1 MHDGGMDE
9 ADLKKYNAPD
19 FSIKIRIVRST
30 IFKEGPR
37 MWKIFAATAAMG
49 FALVNPTLGVAQEAP
64 VSQKSVPEQIVDA
77 FNAVFGVHP
86 GARATH
92 AKGVVLEGTFSPTAK
107 AADVS
112 KASHLQ
118 KRKTPVPTTIR
129 FSASTGLPAI
139 PDTDPGASPRGLAV
153 KFHLPDGSKTDIVV
167 NSFNGFPVATATEV
181 RDLFLAIAATKPEG
195 PKPTPL
201 DQFLNS
207 HPSAKAFVEAPKPA
221 PESYATLT
229 YFGVNTFKFT
239 NAKGAATFGRYQ
251 LQPTAGEHFLTK
263 EQLAAM
269 GPDYLTTEI
278 LQRVRRGPVNF
289 KLLLQIAAQ
298 GDKIDDPSIAWP
310 DSRKKVVM
318 GTLTITKAVADSQT
332 AEKTLL
338 FMPGT
343 LVSGIEAADPM
354 IAARSAAYTI
364 SATRRAKAQ

>member
-1 MHDGGMDE
+1 MHNDDMDE
-9 ADLKKYNAPD
+9 AEVKKYNVVD
-19 FSIKIRIVRST
+19 FSNKTRIVRST
-30 IFKEGPR
+30 VSEEGTL
-37 MWKIFAATAAMG
+37 MWKTFAATAAMV
-49 FALVNPTLGVAQEAP
+49 FTLVIPTLGLAQNEP

-77 FNAVFGVHP
+77 FNLVFGVHP

-92 AKGVVLEGTFSPTAK
+92 AKGVVLEGKFMPTAS
-107 AADVS
+107 ATTVS

-118 KRKTPVPTTIR
+118 KKKTPVPATIR

-139 PDTDPGASPRGLAV
+139 PDTDPGASPRGMAV

-167 NSFNGFPVATATEV
+167 NSFNGFPVATAAEV
-181 RDLFLAIAATKPEG
+181 RDLFLAIAATKPES
-195 PKPTPL
+195 PKPTAL
-201 DQFLNS
+201 DQFLSS

-239 NAKGAATFGRYQ
+239 NAKGDATFGRYQ
-251 LQPTAGEHFLTK
+251 LQPMAGEHFLTK
-263 EQLAAM
+263 EQLATM

-278 LQRVRRGPVNF
+278 IQRVRRGPVNF
-289 KLLLQIAAQ
+289 KLLLQLAAQ

-310 DSRKKVVM
+310 NTRKKVVL
-318 GTLTITKAVADSQT
+318 GTIAITKTVADSQT
-332 AEKTLL
+332 AEKSLL

-343 LVSGIEAADPM
+343 LVAGIEAADPM

>member
-1 MHDGGMDE
+1 
-9 ADLKKYNAPD
+9 
-19 FSIKIRIVRST
+19 
-30 IFKEGPR
+30 
-37 MWKIFAATAAMG
+37 MWKIFAVTAAMI
-49 FALVNPTLGVAQEAP
+49 FALVNPTRGLAQDVP
-64 VSQKSVPEQIVDA
+64 VSQQSVPEQIVDA
-77 FNAVFGVHP
+77 FNVVFGVHP

-112 KASHLQ
+112 KAAHLQ
-118 KRKTPVPTTIR
+118 KKKTPVPTTIR

-167 NSFNGFPVATATEV
+167 NSFNGFPVATAAEV
-181 RDLFLAIAATKPEG
+181 RDLFLTIAATKPEG

-239 NAKGAATFGRYQ
+239 NAKGAVTFGRYQ

-289 KLLLQIAAQ
+289 KLLLQLAAQ

-310 DSRKKVVM
+310 DSRKKVVL
-318 GTLTITKAVADSQT
+318 GTLTITKAVADSHT
-332 AEKTLL
+332 AEKKLL

>member
-1 MHDGGMDE
+1 MHNDDMDE
-9 ADLKKYNAPD
+9 AEVKKYNVVE
-19 FSIKIRIVRST
+19 FSIKTRIVRST
-30 IFKEGPR
+30 VSEEGTL
-37 MWKIFAATAAMG
+37 MWKTFAATAAMV
-49 FALVNPTLGVAQEAP
+49 FTLVIPTLGLAQNEP

-77 FNAVFGVHP
+77 FNVVFGVHP

-92 AKGVVLEGTFSPTAK
+92 AKGVVLEGKFMPTAS
-107 AADVS
+107 ATTVS

-118 KRKTPVPTTIR
+118 KRKTPVPATIR

-139 PDTDPGASPRGLAV
+139 PDTDPGASPRGMAV

-167 NSFNGFPVATATEV
+167 NSFNGFPVATAAEV
-181 RDLFLAIAATKPEG
+181 RDLFLAIAATKPES
-195 PKPTPL
+195 PKPTAL
-201 DQFLNS
+201 DQFLSS

-239 NAKGAATFGRYQ
+239 NAKGDATFGRYQ
-251 LQPTAGEHFLTK
+251 LQPMAGEHFLSK
-263 EQLAAM
+263 EQLATM

-278 LQRVRRGPVNF
+278 IQRVRRGPVNF
-289 KLLLQIAAQ
+289 KLLLQLAAQ

-310 DSRKKVVM
+310 NSRKKVVL
-318 GTLTITKAVADSQT
+318 GTIAITKAVADSQT
-332 AEKTLL
+332 AEKSLL

-343 LVSGIEAADPM
+343 LIAGIEAADPM

-364 SATRRAKAQ
+364 SAARRAKAQ

>member
-1 MHDGGMDE
+1 
-9 ADLKKYNAPD
+9 
-19 FSIKIRIVRST
+19 
-30 IFKEGPR
+30 
-37 MWKIFAATAAMG
+37 MWKTFAATAAMA
-49 FALVNPTLGVAQEAP
+49 FALVNPTLGIAEDAP

-77 FNAVFGVHP
+77 FNGVFGVHP

-92 AKGVVLEGTFSPTAK
+92 AKGVVLEGTFTPTAS
-107 AADVS
+107 ATNVS
-112 KASHLQ
+112 KAAHLQ
-118 KRKTPVPTTIR
+118 KKKTSVPATIR

-139 PDTDPGASPRGLAV
+139 PDTDPGASPRGMAV

-167 NSFNGFPVATATEV
+167 NSFNGFPVATAAEV
-181 RDLFLAIAATKPEG
+181 RDLFLAIAATKPESQ
-195 PKPTPL
+195 KPTAL

-229 YFGVNTFKFT
+229 YFGVNAFKFM
-239 NAKGAATFGRYQ
+239 NAKGAAMFGRYQ
-251 LQPTAGEHFLTK
+251 LQPMAGEHFLTK

-278 LQRVRRGPVNF
+278 LQRVRRGPINF
-289 KLLLQIAAQ
+289 KLLLQVAGQ

-310 DSRKKVVM
+310 DTRKKIVL
-318 GTLTITKAVADSQT
+318 GTIAITKAVADSQT
-332 AEKTLL
+332 AEKKLL

-364 SATRRAKAQ
+364 SATRRAKGQ